1 MADVSKLLERDKKV
15 QSAFLKRRTKYSA
28 NGTLV
33 RPRPVPVPEPTRPVA
48 NGSQT
53 IEKK

>member
-15 QSAFLKRRTKYSA
+15 QSAFLKKRAKFSGH
-28 NGTLV
+28 GTLV

-53 IEKK
+53 TEKK